1 MNEKALQSLYDEMS
15 AQYDVGSFEDFKEY
29 LSDDKQRN
37 AFFEE
42 AIKPNYDVASLDEFD
57 NTYGLKKKEDF
68 ISEDPKSES
77 ELDKDFSGIPIFKFI
92 SDAVGRGVAQGN
104 TTDEALGLLMS
115 GNSATEEEINEY
127 VKAVQAME
135 SYAPSESMNKF
146 QKEYIENGSDVSA
159 FLSALWNNKSVAP
172 EILLQSFA
180 GMATA
185 ATTDEGAA
193 LATAGLTAGAGAGA
207 FIGGV
212 GAIPGGFIGGM
223 AAANGALETATSLTE
238 FIKDE
243 LDERG
248 SKFNS
253 ENVRAILQDEDAFSS
268 IKTKALLRGGII
280 SSIDL
285 IGGGVAGKA
294 VKGVSEVSKIGA
306 RATKLAQ
313 VGTGLAIEST
323 AGGLGEAAAMA
334 ATGQEMD
341 AAEIGLEAIGG
352 TVTAPIS
359 IGGAMRQSTYKLKK
373 GNESVEYTR
382 EQLQKEVE
390 KDPSILAEAELEIK
404 NAPEGEKEKYDA
416 IQKRERIKK
425 DLPSDIPSENV
436 EQIIDKEIEA
446 DELKNKKSIA
456 AKKRSK
462 EIISEIEQLMK
473 AEEKKEDVAESV
485 AEEEPFE
492 TKRVKI
498 TEPFTIGQS
507 EVLFNEDGSVSDV
520 VNKRTGNPV
529 TPSTRSKVEKK
540 ILQDVIDVDAG
551 KKAPEQEGLTPDN
564 IASYVAENSENVREI
579 AETIK
584 TEKQRIKDAEQR
596 AGQIKTQ
603 DRGKE
608 SLAGETFTR
617 ESWESATGTPP
628 SDNISNYWIRSEE
641 KGGKDIKDGAKG
653 FDADTVVEFILDY
666 PNAEA
671 LKVLTGEPLDRNDLI
686 DLENKFEQLTGIKP
700 TESNLQTVVGIEEGR
715 TPVEVLKIQEQEQLQ
730 RQAQEPGVFG
740 KKKGPSAQKITNQPL
755 TEETTVNVYQAL
767 KDQIK
772 LEARAAREKKYSMD
786 EARRNLAENI
796 SELLKKGNISAKQAL
811 SLVRKVSS
819 VNLDNP
825 VLTERVISYAQKI
838 FDNADN
844 QNKISKAESL
854 KKSIKNQLKKKTTE
868 ATVKGAVKD
877 FLKIDVN
884 LVENIDEYL
893 SVLSNINEGLKSTRV
908 VKGEV
913 KLSKE
918 VNLRILSEYISKEL
932 PKQTEIREQA
942 FIEKYQEILGEEA
955 EGLSYQQLKDAV
967 DAIPKEE
974 DTQER
979 KSKEKDLIKATFES
993 LSDAV
998 KEAMDFGTGAPEVS
1012 DVFDVTDMQKALIK
1026 RFSEIDLDLLTTK
1039 ESILALD
1046 AMKNFLVNGTTGGM
1060 KKILSEFEGRS
1071 AARKLLGD
1079 GFAGYKIKSIGRF
1092 WGKQLATLNIL
1103 SEYIFR
1109 GQKKGLQFF
1118 QDSGIQGIINGN
1130 AKSLKDHETLQNEY
1144 DDTFAKR
1151 KANNED
1157 FGSSYNIV
1165 ERGMVSFAIR
1175 NLQGTIPQQV
1185 DEFVRRKKLIEQS
1198 IESLRRQGGDLAK
1211 KADFYQQAYEKV
1223 LEDSV
1228 NAEEVLS
1235 KADPVNREAVD
1246 WWIDKWSN
1254 IYPDLYDVSLNIY
1267 NKLLSKD
1274 VRYTPDFYARV
1285 RQKESDTDLFAPSF
1299 EDNLNNVIYDK
1310 ESRTLKETVR
1320 PRTLDAQA
1328 ASYVELNFDRANM
1341 NAYKGAL
1348 VDVNTAESIS
1358 KANGFLNDPA
1368 FSSLIQDDETR
1379 TVLKDRIYAYVR
1391 NIKGGNRPTSQ
1402 DNRKLSE
1409 ILDKVATFSVG
1420 RALGGPTQ
1428 YIKQLVPIVNTLV
1441 NAGDLSISAFNKP
1454 GAMQFILNSG
1464 YSIASRGFASLSE
1477 IKSLNDSVKDIKL
1490 GSLDNKALNSFLN
1503 GAEGLNRKFL
1513 KVFVQNPDRYAAQL
1527 SWLTYY
1533 IKDLKSQGFSQDAI
1547 DNIDWET
1554 HKINT
1559 QSADYAQQQVDR
1571 QQNVSDAGLQGEFF
1585 SSRGVGISL
1594 ARKIILPF
1602 MNFAMN
1608 QKSRMYSDVF
1618 QLTSRHATPEDKS
1631 RAKASLAGLAAETA
1645 AFNTLGVGISMGLY
1659 AATKG
1664 IMGGDE
1670 ETPEEQQKRVM
1681 NIIRGR
1687 TGNIVSDI
1695 FSPLPKLTDPKIIDG
1710 INFLLRTVQ
1719 EGDEKDMF
1727 QLFSRDKD
1735 TFYDQLGLFGIGP
1748 KYAGELFELSKIAMF
1763 GEYTDNYGRVIKL
1776 EPKAQELAVQ
1786 VFLPKLLYASGYVPV
1801 EVGTMSNYATKE
1813 LKKLKKSK
1821 QKSSGSTYQRTYKY

>member
-104 TTDEALGLLMS
+104 TTDESLGLLMS
-115 GNSATEEEINEY
+115 GSSATEEEINEY
-127 VKAVQAME
+127 INAVQAMD
-135 SYAPSESMNKF
+135 SYTPSEAMNNF

-172 EILLQSFA
+172 EILLQSFS

-193 LATAGLTAGAGAGA
+193 LAAAGLTAGAGAGA

-248 SKFNS
+248 SEFNS
-253 ENVRAILQDEDAFSS
+253 ENVREILQDEDAFSS

-416 IQKRERIKK
+416 IQRREKIKK

-436 EQIIDKEIEA
+436 EQVIDKEIEA

-456 AKKRSK
+456 AKKRFK

-473 AEEKKEDVAESV
+473 AEEKKEELSKPPEEAIGLEVEQKPSKERVDGIVDDIITKTEARLTKDVDPAKKLRNIKSYLQGSKFYQEATDIERESAV
-485 AEEEPFE
+485 RELNEKLGIKI
-492 TKRVKI
+492 KRPPSAKKI
-498 TEPFTIGQS
+498 T
-507 EVLFNEDGSVSDV
+507 
-520 VNKRTGNPV
+520 
-529 TPSTRSKVEKK
+529 
-540 ILQDVIDVDAG
+540 
-551 KKAPEQEGLTPDN
+551 
-564 IASYVAENSENVREI
+564 
-579 AETIK
+579 
-584 TEKQRIKDAEQR
+584 KQR
-596 AGQIKTQ
+596 
-603 DRGKE
+603 
-608 SLAGETFTR
+608 
-617 ESWESATGTPP
+617 
-628 SDNISNYWIRSEE
+628 
-641 KGGKDIKDGAKG
+641 
-653 FDADTVVEFILDY
+653 
-666 PNAEA
+666 
-671 LKVLTGEPLDRNDLI
+671 LTD
-686 DLENKFEQLTGIKP
+686 K
-700 TESNLQTVVGIEEGR
+700 
-715 TPVEVLKIQEQEQLQ
+715 
-730 RQAQEPGVFG
+730 
-740 KKKGPSAQKITNQPL
+740 
-755 TEETTVNVYQAL
+755 TTVNVYQAL

-772 LEARAAREKKYSMD
+772 LEARAARGKKYSMD

-796 SELLKKGNISAKQAL
+796 SELVKKGNMSTKQAL
-811 SLVRKVSS
+811 SLVKRVSS

-844 QNKISKAESL
+844 QNKISKAESS

-893 SVLSNINEGLKSTRV
+893 SVLSNVNEGLKSTRI

-918 VNLRILSEYISKEL
+918 VDLRTLSEYISKEL
-932 PKQTEIREQA
+932 PKQTEVREQA

-979 KSKEKDLIKATFES
+979 KSKEKDLIKATFGS

-1046 AMKNFLVNGTTGGM
+1046 AMKNFLVNETTGGM

-1071 AARKLLGD
+1071 AARKLLKD
-1079 GFAGYKIKSIGRF
+1079 GFAGYKMKSIGRF
-1092 WGKQLATLNIL
+1092 WGNQLATLNIL
-1103 SEYIFR
+1103 SEYVFR

-1165 ERGMVSFAIR
+1165 ERGMISFAIR

-1211 KADFYQQAYEKV
+1211 KAEFYQQAYEKV

-1285 RQKESDTDLFAPSF
+1285 RQKESNTDLFAPSF

-1358 KANGFLNDPA
+1358 KANGFLNDSA
-1368 FSSLIQDDETR
+1368 FSSLIQDEETR
-1379 TVLKDRIYAYVR
+1379 AILKDRIYAYVR
-1391 NIKGGNRPTSQ
+1391 NIKGGDRPTSQ
-1402 DNRKLSE
+1402 DNRRLSE

-1503 GAEGLNRKFL
+1503 GAEALNRKFL
-1513 KVFVQNPDRYAAQL
+1513 KAFVQNPDRYAAQL

-1594 ARKIILPF
+1594 ARKIIFPF

-1608 QKSRMYSDVF
+1608 QKSRMYSDLW
-1618 QLTSRHATPEDKS
+1618 QLRSRHATPEDRA
-1631 RAKASLAGLAAETA
+1631 RAKASLAGLAVETA
-1645 AFNTLGVGISMGLY
+1645 VFNTLGVGISMGLY
-1659 AATKG
+1659 AATKS
-1664 IMGGDE
+1664 IIGGEE

-1681 NIIRGR
+1681 NIITGR
-1687 TGNIVSDI
+1687 TGNIISDI
-1695 FSPLPKLTDPKIIDG
+1695 VSPLPKLTDAKIIDG

-1719 EGDEKDMF
+1719 EGDEKDVF
-1727 QLFSRDKD
+1727 QFFSRDKD
-1735 TFYDQLGLFGIGP
+1735 TFYDQLGIFGIGP
-1748 KYAGELFELSKIAMF
+1748 KYAEELFELSKIAMF

-1786 VFLPKLLYASGYVPV
+1786 VFLPKLLYASGYAPV

-1821 QKSSGSTYQRTYKY
+1821 QKASGSDFQRTYKY